1 MFKIEFDVKIHEDGI
16 PYIDLP
22 EDYENNA
29 EDRLFVLDIS
39 RYLFEDI
46 LNKRRNILDDRTTF
60 QMENAINLLRQLSEE
75 VAKIIYEQ
83 MRNLGE
89 TEFIL
94 NNYYHIQV
102 QTIEERDLLPLKDIQ
117 FTNKIFD
124 RREGLKVFVTDEEN
138 VYILTN
144 GIENENWKLIECHE
158 DETN

>member
-1 MFKIEFDVKIHEDGI
+1 MFKIEYDVKIHEEGI

-29 EDRLFVLDIS
+29 EDRLFVLDVS

-46 LNKRRNILDDRTTF
+46 LNKRRTVLDDRTIF
-60 QMENAINLLRQLSEE
+60 QMENAINLLRQLSDE
-75 VAKIIYEQ
+75 VSKIIYEQ

-102 QTIEERDLLPLKDIQ
+102 QTIEERDALPLKDIQ
-117 FTNKIFD
+117 FTNKLFD
-124 RREGLKVFVTDEEN
+124 RREGLKVFAIDEEK

-144 GIENENWKLIECHE
+144 GIENENWKLI
-158 DETN
+158 

>member
-29 EDRLFVLDIS
+29 EDRLFVLDVS

-46 LNKRRNILDDRTTF
+46 LHKRRNILDERTIF

-75 VAKIIYEQ
+75 IAKIIYEQ

-102 QTIEERDLLPLKDIQ
+102 QTIEERDALPLKDIQ
-117 FTNKIFD
+117 FTNKLFD
-124 RREGLKVFVTDEEN
+124 RREGLKVFVTDEEKA
-138 VYILTN
+138 YILTN
-144 GIENENWKLIECHE
+144 GIENENWTLIERYE
-158 DETN
+158 D